1 MPNGFSVR
9 EGSLFCEAVSADSLL
24 AFSTPLYVYSQT
36 AIMDAFADWTNAFA
50 GADHLIC
57 FAVKANSNI
66 AIIKLLAS
74 LGSGFDIVSGGEL
87 QRVLVAGGDA
97 GKVVFSGVGKSAAE
111 IELALIAGIRCFNVE
126 SASELALI
134 EKIARRLNKIAPI
147 SVRLNPDVDAKTHPY
162 ISTGLKE
169 NKFGVD
175 VEIARTLYRAAHES
189 DALLP
194 VGIDCHIGSQITEIE
209 PFIESVKH
217 LKNLVLDLRS
227 SGIKLKHL
235 DIGGGLGI
243 QYSDEEVPSAKAL
256 ITSVRDQLGD
266 LSMELMIEPGRSI
279 VGNAG
284 ALLTRVTVIKEG
296 ETKHFAVVD
305 AAMNDLLRPALY
317 SAWQTIMKTAPDSVQ
332 TRVYDIVGPICETGD
347 FLGKDREL
355 GIIEGDLLAVLGAG
369 AYSFTMSSNYNSRPR
384 AAEILVS
391 GTDAHVIRK
400 RERVEDLGP
409 MSVCP
414 SILGAKLMMIDF
426 TKMHGAGNDFAVI
439 DAVRKAVSLSPE
451 QIQTIANRHTGV
463 GCDQVLVIEPP
474 KRVMRILST
483 RFSMRMGQV
492 QVKGNGARCVGRFI
506 REQGLSPKQEIA
518 LEVGDCLRHLSLSN
532 ISM

>member
-1 MPNGFSVR
+1 MSHDHNIPNGFSVR
-9 EGSLFCEAVSADSLL
+9 EGSLFCEAVSADSL
-24 AFSTPLYVYSQT
+24 AQRFATPLYVYSQT
-36 AIMDAFADWTNAFA
+36 AITDAFAEWTDAFG

-66 AIIKLLAS
+66 AILKLLAS

-87 QRVLVAGGDA
+87 QRVLAAGGDA
-97 GKVVFSGVGKSAAE
+97 GKMVFSGVGKSAAE
-111 IELALIAGIRCFNVE
+111 IKLALTAGIRCFNVE
-126 SASELALI
+126 SASELALL
-134 EKIARRLNKIAPI
+134 ERIARHLNKVAPI

-175 VEIARTLYRAAHES
+175 TEIARALYRTAHES

-194 VGIDCHIGSQITEIE
+194 VGIDCHIGSQLTEVE
-209 PFIESVKH
+209 PFIDSVKH
-217 LKNLVLDLRS
+217 LKNLVLNLRS
-227 SGIKLKHL
+227 SGIELQHI

-243 QYSDEEVPSAKAL
+243 RYRDEEVPSAKAL
-256 ITSVRDQLGD
+256 ITSVRDQLDD

-284 ALLTRVTVIKEG
+284 ALLTRVMVIKEG

-317 SAWQTIMKTAPDSVQ
+317 SAWQTIMETAPGSAQ
-332 TRVYDIVGPICETGD
+332 KRVFDVVGPVCETGD

-355 GIIEGDLLAVLGAG
+355 GITEGDLLAVLGAG

-400 RERVEDLGP
+400 RERVEDLWADER
-409 MSVCP
+409 
-414 SILGAKLMMIDF
+414 L
-426 TKMHGAGNDFAVI
+426 
-439 DAVRKAVSLSPE
+439 PE
-451 QIQTIANRHTGV
+451 HIGSQDH
-463 GCDQVLVIEPP
+463 D
-474 KRVMRILST
+474 
-483 RFSMRMGQV
+483 
-492 QVKGNGARCVGRFI
+492 
-506 REQGLSPKQEIA
+506 
-518 LEVGDCLRHLSLSN
+518 D
-532 ISM
+532 